1 MTTELIAEQL
11 FNLSWAVAETE
22 EVLKYLA
29 ANAVSP
35 HKARELAQQ
44 GLSWI
49 SPAVNRL
56 EELAEQLGQS
66 KKTK

>member
-1 MTTELIAEQL
+1 MTTKSLSEEI
-11 FNLSWAVAETE
+11 FNLSCCAAETE

-29 ANAVSP
+29 ANNVSP
-35 HKARELAQQ
+35 LKARELAQR

-56 EELAEQLGQS
+56 EELAEELGRINNRD
-66 KKTK
+66 